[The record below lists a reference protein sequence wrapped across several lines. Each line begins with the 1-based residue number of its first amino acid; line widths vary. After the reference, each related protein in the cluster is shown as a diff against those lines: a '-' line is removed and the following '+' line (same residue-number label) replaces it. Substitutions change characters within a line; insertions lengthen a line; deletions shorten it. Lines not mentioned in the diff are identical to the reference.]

1 MSRILV
7 AAVVVAGI
15 LAGAVA
21 HRYVRERDS
30 AVATLEHATLYQAPR
45 PLPQFALVDQLGAA
59 FDPARLRGRWTFLFF
74 GFVNCPDICP
84 TTLATLAAVRRSLA
98 DLPAGERPGVA
109 LVSVDPA
116 RDTPYVLARYVAHFD
131 PAFTGVT
138 GAPDRLE
145 ALARD
150 LGVAVFVSAADADGD
165 YAVDHSAA
173 IFLVDPRARVVALFN
188 PPHDAAT
195 IARDYRRILSA
206 G

>member
-1 MSRILV
+1 MSRVLV
-7 AAVVVAGI
+7 AAIVVAGI
-15 LAGAVA
+15 LGGAVA
-21 HRYVRERDS
+21 HRYFRERDS
-30 AVATLEHATLYQAPR
+30 AVATLERATLYQAPR
-45 PLPQFALVDQLGAA
+45 PLPDFLLVDQLGAA
-59 FDPARLRGRWTFLFF
+59 FGPARLRGGWTFLFF

-84 TTLATLAAVRRSLA
+84 TTLATLAAVRRTLA
-98 DLPAGERPGVA
+98 DLPAGDQPGVA

-116 RDTPYVLARYVAHFD
+116 RDTPPVLARYVAHFD
-131 PAFTGVT
+131 PTFTGVT
-138 GAPDRLE
+138 GAPDQLE

-188 PPHDAAT
+188 TPHDAAA
-195 IARDYRRILSA
+195 IARDYRRIVSP